1 MHTHCCF
8 RLTAGLGKLFGILV
22 ALLVLGRA
30 GVLAAGEIT
39 PEGQHLA
46 AVLDAMHVEEHW
58 IAGAIVDWRT
68 GDPTGRQLKEGDT
81 GRHTHCS
88 QFTAAACEKLGIYL
102 LRPPEHSAVL
112 LANAQFDWLAKDGQ
126 AKGWTPIAD
135 GVTAQD
141 LANRGQIVVAVCQNH
156 DPKKSG
162 HIAIVRPGKKTPV
175 QIAAEGPDVIQAGGT
190 NYNSASLKRGFANHP
205 DAFPKGEI
213 RYYTHTVEAGR

>member
-1 MHTHCCF
+1 MRAPCSF
-8 RLTAGLGKLFGILV
+8 LLTAVFGKVFILLTAALFLRPV
-22 ALLVLGRA
+22 V
-30 GVLAAGEIT
+30 VLAAADVT

-46 AVLDAMHVEEHW
+46 AMLDAMHVEEHW

-68 GDPTGRQLKEGDT
+68 GDPTGKPLKEGDT
-81 GRHTHCS
+81 GKHTHCS
-88 QFTAAACEKLGIYL
+88 QFSAAACEKLGIYI
-102 LRPPEHSAVL
+102 LRPPEHGAVL
-112 LANAQFDWLAKDGQ
+112 LANAQFDWLSSEGR
-126 AKGWTPIAD
+126 AKGWTPVAD
-135 GVTAQD
+135 GVAAQD

-213 RYYTHTVEAGR
+213 RYYMHPVEAGR

>member
-1 MHTHCCF
+1 MRF
-8 RLTAGLGKLFGILV
+8 LPAAFSVLLITAASLF
-22 ALLVLGRA
+22 
-30 GVLAAGEIT
+30 AAAEIT

-46 AVLDAMHVEEHW
+46 AVLDSMHVEEHW

-68 GDPTGRQLKEGDT
+68 GDPTGKAISDN

-88 QFTAAACEKLGIYL
+88 QFTAAACEKLGIYI

-112 LANAQFDWLAKDGQ
+112 LANAQFDWLPKEGVA
-126 AKGWTPIAD
+126 AGWSSVAN
-135 GVTAQD
+135 GVAAQD
-141 LANRGQIVVAVCQNH
+141 LANRGQVVVAVCQNA

-162 HIAIVRPGKKTPV
+162 HIAIVRPGKKTPQ

-190 NYNSASLKRGFANHP
+190 NFNSASLKRGFANHP

-213 RYYTHTVEAGR
+213 RFYAHAPPAGQ